1 MLPSST
7 VPSPNSPNWFSPHFQ
22 TVPSDVS
29 AIELLSPP
37 QTETTLLNPATCTG
51 VILLTVVPSP
61 ISPCKFS
68 PHDQAVPSLLS
79 RSEEHTSELQS
90 HSFISYA
97 VFCLKKRTYTLA
109 G

>member
-37 QTETTLLNPATCTG
+37 QTQN
-51 VILLTVVPSP
+51 VPSP
-61 ISPCKFS
+61 LMRLSQYLHQGRRDGLGLGRQSLWWMRRFDGEQRAAAEGDARVGIEQ
-68 PHDQAVPSLLS
+68 HDSIRGV
-79 RSEEHTSELQS
+79 
-90 HSFISYA
+90 
-97 VFCLKKRTYTLA
+97 
-109 G
+109 